1 MTKVIGIDLGT
12 TYSAIATLDDLGNP
26 EIIPDPEN
34 NNKITRSAIHI
45 GKDKAIV
52 GDKALDASITE
63 PNKFAKNSKIKMADA
78 VVFSTKEGDWV
89 EGSKGYTPSQVSSL
103 VLSKLKDYTSGVK
116 KVVITVPAHFAQAS
130 RTATLDAAKLAGMEA
145 ELINEPTAAVLH
157 YANLPGVKVSGR
169 VLVFDLGGGT
179 FDITVARVKDKDV
192 KVIASRGDI
201 HLGGENFNE
210 ELIKIIDKKYKKAKG
225 KGLNVKDTKLAQ
237 SAEKIKKILSSK
249 ETASEII
256 EGPKGPHK
264 IEIKRDEFEES
275 IDTYIEKIKMLMEQV
290 LEEAKCKPSNI
301 SQTLLVGGSTRIPRI
316 SKIITKIMKKDP
328 VKGVNVDEAVA
339 LGAAIFAGLK
349 NKTALNSA
357 QKKAM
362 SKVDL
367 QDVCNWN
374 MGTIARIQDEEKRQW
389 LQVNVTVIPRDTAL
403 PCSETQNLAILVDD
417 QEIIKCSVTQSEG
430 EEKEIDFVEV
440 IAEKELS
447 LGKGRKAGEPIKV
460 TYSYDENQMMH
471 CVFEDVNK
479 KKKVEIDLKPEG
491 SKKIKD
497 LKGDLDFEIE

>member
-1 MTKVIGIDLGT
+1 M
-12 TYSAIATLDDLGNP
+12 
-26 EIIPDPEN
+26 
-34 NNKITRSAIHI
+34 
-45 GKDKAIV
+45 
-52 GDKALDASITE
+52 
-63 PNKFAKNSKIKMADA
+63 
-78 VVFSTKEGDWV
+78 
-89 EGSKGYTPSQVSSL
+89 
-103 VLSKLKDYTSGVK
+103 
-116 KVVITVPAHFAQAS
+116 
-130 RTATLDAAKLAGMEA
+130 
-145 ELINEPTAAVLH
+145 
-157 YANLPGVKVSGR
+157 
-169 VLVFDLGGGT
+169 
-179 FDITVARVKDKDV
+179 
-192 KVIASRGDI
+192 
-201 HLGGENFNE
+201 
-210 ELIKIIDKKYKKAKG
+210 
-225 KGLNVKDTKLAQ
+225 
-237 SAEKIKKILSSK
+237 
-249 ETASEII
+249 
-256 EGPKGPHK
+256 
-264 IEIKRDEFEES
+264 
-275 IDTYIEKIKMLMEQV
+275 
-290 LEEAKCKPSNI
+290 
-301 SQTLLVGGSTRIPRI
+301 PRI

-403 PCSETQNLAILVDD
+403 PCSETQDLAILVDD
-417 QEIIKCSVTQSEG
+417 QEIITCSVTQSEG